1 MATLMR
7 VEEESAGFELDRT
20 CIKPVHFKDYVVEVF
35 TGVAFRVNREPLQ
48 VIAKGLY
55 SPIFFRDPEETSKIV
70 DKNLLHENAGM
81 ALVRL
86 AELPNGPYDGFMS
99 GTRYSL
105 TVGEGESES
114 KLNVGYL
121 SDRALSERI
130 RQDGVG
136 TLLYELFPFMF
147 SSDKEPLDMTFH
159 RAGNMAAFYTAIR
172 SGVFQNGY
180 FPFGDGKKPAL
191 YAANPLVEAAAYALH
206 PIIRRYAYAYHS
218 ETGLSKGEYKQMGGD
233 FRPVY
238 EPHSEHEPTMRILK
252 IFEHLGGRYKN
263 GDAFIAGGPA
273 RPMALILAAN
283 PQLLK
288 DPAFAY
294 LKEAA

>member
-1 MATLMR
+1 MATAMR
-7 VEEESAGFELDRT
+7 TENESAGFELDRT
-20 CIKPVHFKDYVVEVF
+20 NIKQFHFNGFVVEVF
-35 TGVAFRVNREPLQ
+35 TGVAFRDNRDAIR
-48 VIAKGLY
+48 VVAKGLY

-70 DKNLLHENAGM
+70 DKNLLHENAGV
-81 ALVRL
+81 ALIRL

-130 RQDGVG
+130 RQHGLG
-136 TLLYELFPFMF
+136 TFLYELFPFMF

-159 RAGNMAAFYTAIR
+159 RGGNMAAFYTAIR
-172 SGVFQNGY
+172 SDVFQNGY
-180 FPFGDGKKPAL
+180 FPFGDGRKPLL
-191 YAANPLVEAAAYALH
+191 YATNPLVEAAAYALH

-218 ETGLSKGEYKQMGGD
+218 ETGLSKGEYKQTGKD

-238 EPHSEHEPTMRILK
+238 EPHSEHEPTMKVLK
-252 IFEHLGGRYKN
+252 IYEQLGGRYKH

-288 DPAFAY
+288 DPVFAY